1 MSRVLVIRHHD
12 IDSAGF
18 VADALAARGAELDV
32 HLYPDGAAP
41 LPALDGA
48 DYVVVLGAVSSVND
62 PDPWIARE
70 LDWLRAADQ
79 AGVPLLGICFGAQA
93 ICAAFG
99 GRVEA
104 MARHEI
110 GWYTVEPAGPEAIPA
125 GPEPIPAGP
134 WLEFHGD
141 RCLPPPHATVLARNP
156 VGVQAFGIG
165 RHLAVQFHPEVDG
178 AQVKRWLD
186 AGSSRDAERAG
197 VDPDQLVAETIRQEP
212 AARERADRLVA
223 AALRWSAPTLAD
235 RSAPT
240 LGLAAEAGPVVQRHH
255 GGLHDR
261 KRGRGALGECLPA
274 ADRQRPARPDDLAG
288 DREPVPGGGRQQV
301 DGVRRGQHLGPGPHR
316 AVGRVTA
323 GAVQHRGDRPGVQE
337 PVLLGE
343 PLVVPQGQLHP
354 AALDGDQLHAQ
365 RLHHALAFD
374 AGLYPGP
381 HRLVR
386 LGRGLGVRALRS
398 GHQPI
403 VSLRAAGRARRPGL
417 VCTQRAHRP
426 GDPPPPARHPR
437 RHQAELEV
445 GLPPLGLGRAPFD
458 LIQQVQ

>member
-18 VADALAARGAELDV
+18 VADALEARGAELDV
-32 HLYPDGAAP
+32 HLYPDGTAP

-62 PDPWIARE
+62 PEPWIARE
-70 LDWLRAADQ
+70 LDWLRAAGQ

-104 MARHEI
+104 MARKEI
-110 GWYTVEPAGPEAIPA
+110 GWYTVEPTAPEAIPA
-125 GPEPIPAGP
+125 DPMPAGSQAIPAGAEPIPAGP

-186 AGSSRDAERAG
+186 AGSSRAAERAG

-223 AALRWSAPTLAD
+223 AALRWSALTLADRSAPTLAD

-240 LGLAAEAGPVVQRHH
+240 LA
-255 GGLHDR
+255 D
-261 KRGRGALGECLPA
+261 RGA
-274 ADRQRPARPDDLAG
+274 
-288 DREPVPGGGRQQV
+288 
-301 DGVRRGQHLGPGPHR
+301 
-316 AVGRVTA
+316 
-323 GAVQHRGDRPGVQE
+323 
-337 PVLLGE
+337 
-343 PLVVPQGQLHP
+343 
-354 AALDGDQLHAQ
+354 
-365 RLHHALAFD
+365 
-374 AGLYPGP
+374 
-381 HRLVR
+381 
-386 LGRGLGVRALRS
+386 
-398 GHQPI
+398 
-403 VSLRAAGRARRPGL
+403 
-417 VCTQRAHRP
+417 
-426 GDPPPPARHPR
+426 
-437 RHQAELEV
+437 
-445 GLPPLGLGRAPFD
+445 
-458 LIQQVQ
+458 